1 MGSIK
6 FHTLFI
12 FYFKV
17 KCLTQNFTIN
27 KQNIM
32 KPKYE
37 HYLYCFIICMV
48 VPHAIWFS
56 YQQNIITI
64 LTSATFRGEALIIG
78 TPLFQCG
85 HSNMQCLLEGGAYMR
100 PGVYQRKYGM
110 HIWFKVNCKVTRIR
124 LIDVRYI
131 YNIYLLFLLFT
142 WNMHSSSSLVL
153 Y

>member
-1 MGSIK
+1 MENIEC
-6 FHTLFI
+6 HTLFI

-32 KPKYE
+32 KPKYKQ
-37 HYLYCFIICMV
+37 YLYCFIICMV
-48 VPHAIWFS
+48 VPHAVWFS

-64 LTSATFRGEALIIG
+64 LTSPTFRGEALVIG
-78 TPLFQCG
+78 RRLFQYG
-85 HSNMQCLLEGGAYMR
+85 HSKMQCLLEGGAYMR

-131 YNIYLLFLLFT
+131 YNKYLLFLLFT